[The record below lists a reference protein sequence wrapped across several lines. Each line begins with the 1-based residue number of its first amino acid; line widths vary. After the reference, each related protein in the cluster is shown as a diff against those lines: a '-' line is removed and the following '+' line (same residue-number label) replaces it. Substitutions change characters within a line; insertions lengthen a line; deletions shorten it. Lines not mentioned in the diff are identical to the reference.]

1 MTKSLSNAEPQ
12 KDQLNRIK
20 RVLIVDDSKVIRDRL
35 VSMLSKIEEVEIVGE
50 AINTHEAL
58 LLYQS
63 TNPDFV
69 ILDIRIPG
77 GGGFNVLQEIK
88 NKTLA
93 TKVAVLTNYPYCTY
107 RKHCMELGAD
117 FFFSKS
123 TEFEKVKTIFTLNE
137 V

>member
-1 MTKSLSNAEPQ
+1 MTKSLNNAEPQ

-35 VSMLSKIEEVEIVGE
+35 VSMLSKIKEVEIVGE

-69 ILDIRIPG
+69 ILALGIPG
-77 GGGFNVLQEIK
+77 GGLNVLQEIK
-88 NKTLA
+88 NKTPA
-93 TKVAVLTNYPYCTY
+93 TKVAMLTNYPYCTY
-107 RKHCMELGAD
+107 RKYCMELGAD